1 MTLKEELY
9 IYCEQFLEERFSA
22 VVDRIEGIQESLKSE
37 TKSSAGDKHETGR
50 AMLQLEREKAGNQL
64 LDINKQKELFAK
76 ISTDAA
82 SQVACLGSLVTTDK
96 GHYYLAISAGLITIQ
111 NNKYYAIS
119 TNSPIGNILLGKVK
133 GAVFSF
139 NGINQEIIAIA

>member
-9 IYCEQFLEERFSA
+9 IYCEHFLEERFSA
-22 VVDRIEGIQESLKSE
+22 VVNRIEGIQESLKSE

-76 ISTDAA
+76 VSTDSA
-82 SQVACLGSLVTTDK
+82 SQVACLGSLVTTDI

-111 NNKYYAIS
+111 NHKYYAIS
-119 TNSPIGNILLGKVK
+119 INSPIGSILLGKVK

-139 NGINQEIIAIA
+139 NGINQEIIEIS

>member
-9 IYCEQFLEERFSA
+9 TYCEQFLEERFSS
-22 VVDRIEGIQESLKSE
+22 VVNRIEGIQESLKSE

-76 ISTDAA
+76 VSTDAS

-119 TNSPIGNILLGKVK
+119 TNSPIGSILLGKVK

>member
-22 VVDRIEGIQESLKSE
+22 VVNRIEGIQESLQSE

-64 LDINKQKELFAK
+64 LDINKQKELFSK
-76 ISTDAA
+76 VSTDSA

-96 GHYYLAISAGLITIQ
+96 GNYYLAISTGLITIQ
-111 NNKYYAIS
+111 GHKYYAIS
-119 TNSPIGNILLGKVK
+119 TNSPIGSIILGKVK

-139 NGINQEIIAIA
+139 NGINQKIIEIA

>member
-9 IYCEQFLEERFSA
+9 IYCAQFLEERFSA
-22 VVDRIEGIQESLKSE
+22 VVNRIEGIQESLQSE

-76 ISTDAA
+76 VSTDSA

-96 GHYYLAISAGLITIQ
+96 GNYYLAISAGLITIQ
-111 NNKYYAIS
+111 GHKYYAIS
-119 TNSPIGNILLGKVK
+119 TNSPIGSIILGKVK

-139 NGINQEIIAIA
+139 NGINQKIIEIA

>member
-96 GHYYLAISAGLITIQ
+96 GYYYLAISAGLITIK

-119 TNSPIGNILLGKVK
+119 TNSPIGSILLGKVK

-139 NGINQEIIAIA
+139 NGINQEIIAIS